1 MMNELF
7 AFFGGGMLGEVLVMS
22 SVFAS
27 VSAGLAAGGML
38 LRDLFTRRRS
48 ERQRL
53 EFVPE
58 EPSGS
63 LNQAFFRLVE
73 ESGTSLDL
81 GAAMALVL
89 GSAIVGAGVP
99 LVFFDHLLGAAIGGL
114 VGGLLPIV
122 YLSVI
127 RWWRIGGMRKALP
140 YALQATADA
149 VRGGQTLS
157 EACLLVSQETKG
169 PLGVEFAYAHQQ
181 LELGH
186 SPIAVMNR
194 MIRRVPLPEF
204 RVFATAVTVHRRAGG
219 NLSLLTERMSRAA
232 RDRQEVRSHMLAVT
246 SGARLSAVGMVV
258 VSVFAVVF
266 LTMLEPQYLQAFL
279 EEPKGPWLLATAVA
293 LQVVG
298 GLWVW
303 RILKTSY

>member
-1 MMNELF
+1 MMDQVI
-7 AFFGGGMLGEVLVMS
+7 AFLGGGMLGEALVMS

-27 VSAGLAAGGML
+27 VAAGVAAGGML
-38 LRDLFTRRRS
+38 LRDLFTRNRQ

-89 GSAIVGAGVP
+89 GSAIVGAAIP
-99 LVFFDHLLGAAIGGL
+99 LVFFDHLLGAAIGGAL
-114 VGGLLPIV
+114 GAVLPIV
-122 YLSVI
+122 YFSVI

-140 YALQATADA
+140 HALQATADA

-157 EACLLVSQETKG
+157 EACMLVSQETKG

-194 MIRRVPLPEF
+194 MVRRVPLPEF

-246 SGARLSAVGMVV
+246 AGARLSAIGMVV
-258 VSVFAVVF
+258 VSIFAVVF

-279 EEPKGPWLLATAVA
+279 EEPKGPWLLATAVG
-293 LQVVG
+293 LQILG

>member
-1 MMNELF
+1 MIDQLF
-7 AFFGGGMLGEVLVMS
+7 AFFGGGMLGETLVIS

-27 VSAGLAAGGML
+27 VSAGIAAGGLL
-38 LRDLFTRRRS
+38 LRDLFTRSRTN
-48 ERQRL
+48 RQRL
-53 EFVPE
+53 EFVPD

-73 ESGTSLDL
+73 ESGTSLDH

-89 GSAIVGAGVP
+89 GSAIVGAAIP
-99 LVFFDHLLGAAIGGL
+99 LVFFDHLLGAAIGGAL
-114 VGGLLPIV
+114 GAVLPIV
-122 YLSVI
+122 YFAVI
-127 RWWRIGGMRKALP
+127 RWWRIGGMRKSLP
-140 YALQATADA
+140 HALQATSDA

-194 MIRRVPLPEF
+194 MVRRIPLPEF

-219 NLSLLTERMSRAA
+219 NLSQLTERMSRAA

-246 SGARLSAVGMVV
+246 SGARLSAIGMVV
-258 VSVFAVVF
+258 VSIFAVIF

-279 EEPKGPWLLATAVA
+279 EEPKGPWLLATAVG
-293 LQVVG
+293 LQILG

>member
-1 MMNELF
+1 MDQLI
-7 AFFGGGMLGEVLVMS
+7 AFLGGGMLGEALVMS

-27 VSAGLAAGGML
+27 VAAGVAAAGML
-38 LRDLFTRRRS
+38 LRDLLTRNRT

-53 EFVPE
+53 ELVPE
-58 EPSGS
+58 EPAGG

-89 GSAIVGAGVP
+89 GSAIVGAAIP

-114 VGGLLPIV
+114 LGAALPIV
-122 YLSVI
+122 YFAVI
-127 RWWRIGGMRKALP
+127 RWWRIGKMRKALP
-140 YALQATADA
+140 HALQATADA

-157 EACLLVSQETKG
+157 EACLLVSEETKG

-186 SPIAVMNR
+186 SPISVMNR
-194 MIRRVPLPEF
+194 MVRRVPLPEF

-232 RDRQEVRSHMLAVT
+232 RDRQEVRSHMMAVT
-246 SGARLSAVGMVV
+246 AGARLSAIGMVV
-258 VSVFAVVF
+258 VSIFAVVF
-266 LTMLEPQYLQAFL
+266 LTMLEPQYLEAFL
-279 EEPKGPWLLATAVA
+279 EEPKGPWLLGTAVG
-293 LQVVG
+293 LQLLG
-298 GLWVW
+298 TLWVW
-303 RILKTSY
+303 RILKSSY

>member
-1 MMNELF
+1 MSDQLF
-7 AFFGGGMLGEVLVMS
+7 AFFGGGMLGEVVVMS
-22 SVFAS
+22 TVFAS

-38 LRDLFTRRRS
+38 LRDLFTRRRT

-63 LNQAFFRLVE
+63 LNQWFFRLVE
-73 ESGTSLDL
+73 ESGSSLDF
-81 GAAMALVL
+81 GAAMALVF
-89 GSAIVGAGVP
+89 GAAIVGAAIP
-99 LVFFDHLLGAAIGGL
+99 LVLFDHLLAAALGGL
-114 VGGLLPIV
+114 LGAVLPIV
-122 YLSVI
+122 YLMVI
-127 RWWRIGGMRKALP
+127 RWWRVGQMRKQLP
-140 YALQATADA
+140 YALQALADA

-186 SPIAVMNR
+186 GPIAVMHR
-194 MIRRVPLPEF
+194 MVRRIPLPEF

-246 SGARLSAVGMVV
+246 AGARLSAIGMVA
-258 VSVFAVVF
+258 VSVFAAVF
-266 LTMLEPQYLQAFL
+266 LTMLEPQYLEAFL
-279 EEPKGPWLLATAVA
+279 EEPKGPWLLATAVG
-293 LQVVG
+293 LQIVG

-303 RILKTSY
+303 RILKSSY

>member
-1 MMNELF
+1 MIEQ
-7 AFFGGGMLGEVLVMS
+7 FFGFLSGGLLGEALVIS

-27 VSAGLAAGGML
+27 VSAGIAAAGML
-38 LRDLFTRRRS
+38 LRDLFTRTRTN
-48 ERQRL
+48 RQRL

-58 EPSGS
+58 EPTGA
-63 LNQAFFRLVE
+63 LNGTFFRLVE
-73 ESGTSLDL
+73 ESGTSMDMN
-81 GAAMALVL
+81 AAMAMVF
-89 GSAIVGAGVP
+89 GGAIVGVGIP
-99 LVFFDHLLGAAIGGL
+99 LVFFDHLLGAGIGGL
-114 VGGLLPIV
+114 VGATIPIV
-122 YLSVI
+122 YLSII
-127 RWWRIGGMRKALP
+127 RWWRIGAMRKNLP
-140 YALQATADA
+140 HALQATADA

-157 EACLLVSQETKG
+157 EACELVSQEIKG
-169 PLGVEFAYAHQQ
+169 PLGTEFAYAHQQ

-186 SPIAVMNR
+186 APIAVMNR
-194 MIRRVPLPEF
+194 MARRVPLPEF

-232 RDRQEVRSHMLAVT
+232 RDRQEVRSHLLAVT
-246 SGARLSAVGMVV
+246 SGSRLSAIGMVA
-258 VSVFAVVF
+258 VSIFAAVF

-279 EEPKGPWLLATAVA
+279 NNPKGPWLLATAVG